1 MERGL
6 DHAQS
11 MSGSKERE
19 RSVVDRLAEQF
30 ERDEEPVEVPR
41 FVTASLGL
49 VAAVLVGAST
59 LSAVEAGYNG
69 IALSFL
75 SAVVL
80 FFGTVLVFEAGRWLG
95 ADE

>member
-1 MERGL
+1 
-6 DHAQS
+6 

-19 RSVVDRLAEQF
+19 RSVVERLAEQF
-30 ERDEEPVEVPR
+30 ETDDGPADVPR

-49 VAAVLVGAST
+49 VAAVLVASST
-59 LSAVEAGYNG
+59 LSAVEAGDGG

-75 SAVVL
+75 AAVVL
-80 FFGTVLVFEAGRWLG
+80 FLGTVVVFEAGRWLG